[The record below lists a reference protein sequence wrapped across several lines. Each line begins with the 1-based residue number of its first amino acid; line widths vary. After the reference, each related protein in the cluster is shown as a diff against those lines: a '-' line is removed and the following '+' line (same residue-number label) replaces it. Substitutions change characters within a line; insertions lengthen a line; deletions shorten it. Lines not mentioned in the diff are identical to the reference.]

1 MHCIYINCIPANI
14 YIFKVSNRNF
24 SKRSEICPKLTIKTP
39 ERSQWRRSLFF
50 IVNFKHILHLF
61 CCFYC
66 WLWTGKCFLG
76 WFIESFFK
84 KRYLNLPIDDT
95 NLNDLNWLCKLFNP
109 FSWRTWFSLFFRNI
123 WQDLKHSLHWTETMQ
138 NWENTLS

>member
-24 SKRSEICPKLTIKTP
+24 SKRSEIYPKLTIKTP

-61 CCFYC
+61 SVVSIVDF
-66 WLWTGKCFLG
+66 
-76 WFIESFFK
+76 EQV
-84 KRYLNLPIDDT
+84 NV
-95 NLNDLNWLCKLFNP
+95 
-109 FSWRTWFSLFFRNI
+109 SWDGL
-123 WQDLKHSLHWTETMQ
+123 
-138 NWENTLS
+138 